1 MLITL
6 RRFTSHS
13 AIFFRKAGKVD
24 ATTAGA
30 GRSDVGDVAG
40 RLEAA
45 LDKNGSS
52 AKLVGHGGTQKERN
66 GCYTWV
72 FDVFQG
78 AKT

>member
-45 LDKNGSS
+45 LDKN
-52 AKLVGHGGTQKERN
+52 
-66 GCYTWV
+66 
-72 FDVFQG
+72 
-78 AKT
+78 